1 MKKQIFFTFFVLS
14 CALLVFT
21 VSFLSV
27 GGSDDRVISRTLD
40 TGGVL
45 SAPSAALP
53 PASQAEVSFSRPS
66 LRLYL
71 FRGLPYTLNKM
82 GIISI
87 TQIMLMAI
95 FIGLFIKPSDPK
107 TEFILDSDGMK

>member
-14 CALLVFT
+14 CALLIFIPG
-21 VSFLSV
+21 FLSV
-27 GGSDDRVISRTLD
+27 CESDNGKIS
-40 TGGVL
+40 
-45 SAPSAALP
+45 SALHTDGIFSAASTALP
-53 PASQAEVSFSRPS
+53 PASETDISFTRPA

-71 FRGLPYTLNKM
+71 FRGLPYTMDKI

-87 TQIMLMAI
+87 IQIMLMAI
-95 FIGLFIKPSDPK
+95 FIGLFIKPSDPR